1 MKYAKPN
8 MMIRPIYLILA
19 TLSWNALAAT
29 ETTNQ
34 AEDNKTQ
41 ENASVEEKI
50 EIEDEASDTAPMSQD
65 EVLKKMQE
73 AVQALKSQNSIKS
86 EKFKASLREQEE
98 AIAKIKL
105 ERTLLEEELKLNHL
119 KLQASHQKEIQLLKH
134 QKELNDIK
142 LAQSQ
147 TETTIALNNAK
158 VNEVESQSDFKAIQT
173 ELATLKIE
181 QQQQYFAKK
190 TATYLDEP
198 LLENG
203 TLVISDRRIA
213 LNGVITYETANF
225 ITERIA
231 FFNNLDNKKPIFI
244 VIDASPGGSVMA
256 GFRILKAMEG
266 SKAPVYTVVK
276 SFAASMAA
284 GITTLADKSYAYPNA
299 IILHHQILTFT
310 YGNLTDQRESLES
323 LEEWWR
329 RLATPIAK
337 KMGITLD
344 AFIEKMYAETK
355 SGDWEE
361 FADEAQKLKW
371 VDYVVD
377 HIEETSVLIHP
388 DHQNDLALG
397 ANPNPQAPKNR
408 QYQSVLGSYPD
419 RGSRELPQLFPYDC
433 FYLHNPDN
441 YYKAQ

>member
-1 MKYAKPN
+1 
-8 MMIRPIYLILA
+8 MMMRPIYLLLT
-19 TLSWNALAAT
+19 TLVFHAFAET
-29 ETTNQ
+29 ETKNQ
-34 AEDNKTQ
+34 AENTDSQDIAKVT
-41 ENASVEEKI
+41 ETVT
-50 EIEDEASDTAPMSQD
+50 SDTTNSDTEVDPAMTQK

-86 EKFKASLREQEE
+86 EQFKASLRDQEE
-98 AIAKIKL
+98 TIAKLKL
-105 ERTLLEEELKLNHL
+105 ERTLLEEKLKLEQ
-119 KLQASHQKEIQLLKH
+119 LQIQAEHQKEIQLLKNE
-134 QKELNDIK
+134 KELNDIK
-142 LAQSQ
+142 LAKSQ
-147 TETTIALNNAK
+147 AETTIALNEAK
-158 VNEVESQSDFKAIQT
+158 IEDVTSQSDFKAIQA
-173 ELATLKIE
+173 ELATLKME
-181 QQQQYFAKK
+181 QKQQYFAKTK
-190 TATYLDEP
+190 ATYLDDP

-203 TLVISDRRIA
+203 TLVISDRRIP
-213 LNGVITYETANF
+213 LNGVISYETANF

-231 FFNNLDNKKPIFI
+231 FFNNLDSNKPIFI

-310 YGNLTDQRESLES
+310 YGNLTDQRESLET

-344 AFIEKMYAETK
+344 NFIERMYAETK
-355 SGDWEE
+355 SGDWDE

-371 VDYVVD
+371 VDYIVD
-377 HIEETSVLIHP
+377 HIEETSVLVHP
-388 DHQNDLALG
+388 DHQNELAI
-397 ANPNPQAPKNR
+397 AINPGQPTPQRR

-419 RGSRELPQLFPYDC
+419 RGPRELPQLFPYDC